1 MITDRE
7 NLKDQ
12 LEAMKMAQSN
22 LQQLMT
28 LSAGGLALFFSF
40 IGKTPFVITASV
52 VGPAVV
58 FSWIVSLAAAAYAH
72 RLHVDLFLLLTRVS
86 GVHREVDSLVELADQ
101 VPLELKINPNQQGV
115 IDRATKKIQ
124 STRDWALSELDSF
137 HKSFFPTQEKV
148 RCLTRVSLGMLVF
161 GFFELGAGYVVS
173 VFWG

>member
-1 MITDRE
+1 M
-7 NLKDQ
+7 
-12 LEAMKMAQSN
+12 
-22 LQQLMT
+22 
-28 LSAGGLALFFSF
+28 
-40 IGKTPFVITASV
+40 
-52 VGPAVV
+52 
-58 FSWIVSLAAAAYAH
+58 
-72 RLHVDLFLLLTRVS
+72 
-86 GVHREVDSLVELADQ
+86 ELADQ

-148 RCLTRVSLGMLVF
+148 RRLTRVSLGMLVF